1 MCTGKSAFESQKNE
15 YKRKVAQRAVDWR
28 SQNNIWDMKN
38 SQYDINT
45 RENVNAY
52 SRQVGAIQRNFGLEV
67 AQFMK
72 NKETL
77 FRSKVQK
84 TPVNEGDRSTSFG
97 RSQKL
102 ASLYAEGAQAANLRR
117 AGIYQTEQLRG
128 ANRGLL
134 SAQATEMGKRGFG
147 PIPTV
152 QPAKPVGPS
161 FLDQFISVASTAAS
175 FISPLQSLK
184 IIPT

>member
-1 MCTGKSAFESQKNE
+1 
-15 YKRKVAQRAVDWR
+15 
-28 SQNNIWDMKN
+28 MKN